1 MADFETQVEGLTG
14 LTVGTS
20 PTTAELTQ
28 FLNDGVIEV
37 TNRWLLVKP
46 SDASKFLRRSGET
59 TSQGYDPGGAT
70 IVSVIRESGTDNDW
84 RECRQVSP
92 GNQSRVTDINS
103 LEYASKFNPVFTIED
118 DGKIY
123 VYPAPGADPNAY
135 KVYFV
140 NSSPID
146 GAGNPLTQADD
157 SIGSFPNDKVY
168 LVVLYAGIKSLQN
181 ALSAKTS
188 EFPSDLALPVL
199 ETTTLS
205 LPTFTAPDVFVMPPA
220 PAGVDVDFSSVGTIE
235 SFVAPVPPVLDE
247 TSITE
252 TNITNPDFIG
262 PAMEPLDWT
271 DTEDL
276 ISNEEDSEMLG
287 SRVSEIQAKIQ
298 EFAAKTDQA
307 KAAFAKDSAIMQKD
321 AQIAMKNADIFEKN
335 KLVKYQ
341 GEVQAETARITASIQ
356 NFGAEVQKAI
366 QEYQSETKYDLT
378 KYQAEVQAQVQK
390 HANDLQHNKIN
401 FDSNLAKYAAEV
413 QKVNSTN
420 QVKVALFQSTL
431 QDYMAKINK
440 ISKDYEWM
448 SARYVNLYKEYNMAF
463 GMAPKKKES
472 GQGQTKAIQQIL
484 KQLQSQKAR

>member
-92 GNQSRVTDINS
+92 GNQSRVTDIYS

-220 PAGVDVDFSSVGTIE
+220 PAGVDVE
-235 SFVAPVPPVLDE
+235 
-247 TSITE
+247 
-252 TNITNPDFIG
+252 
-262 PAMEPLDWT
+262 
-271 DTEDL
+271 
-276 ISNEEDSEMLG
+276 LG
-287 SRVSEIQAKIQ
+287 Q
-298 EFAAKTDQA
+298 
-307 KAAFAKDSAIMQKD
+307 
-321 AQIAMKNADIFEKN
+321 
-335 KLVKYQ
+335 
-341 GEVQAETARITASIQ
+341 
-356 NFGAEVQKAI
+356 
-366 QEYQSETKYDLT
+366 
-378 KYQAEVQAQVQK
+378 
-390 HANDLQHNKIN
+390 
-401 FDSNLAKYAAEV
+401 
-413 QKVNSTN
+413 
-420 QVKVALFQSTL
+420 
-431 QDYMAKINK
+431 
-440 ISKDYEWM
+440 
-448 SARYVNLYKEYNMAF
+448 
-463 GMAPKKKES
+463 
-472 GQGQTKAIQQIL
+472 
-484 KQLQSQKAR
+484 